1 MPQCNKCERT
11 FDRGKFIR
19 PYSSLTAEERQ
30 LPLRPLYDACINC
43 RTLARCSTHKYSNKA
58 NAVEARRTIAAE
70 QREIAEIPL
79 DALAAIEASADN
91 TRFRPEVRVPITDTP
106 ADKQDSCRSQS
117 DDIPTPAMPSF
128 NNIRSTVSGKERE
141 ETRPN
146 KGRTNEKP

>member
-1 MPQCNKCERT
+1 MPKCTNCDRR

-58 NAVEARRTIAAE
+58 NAAEARRLIAAE

-91 TRFRPEVRVPITDTP
+91 TRFRPEVRVPITEAP
-106 ADKQDSCRSQS
+106 AADKQDSCR
-117 DDIPTPAMPSF
+117 TPAMPSF
-128 NNIRSTVSGKERE
+128 NNIRSTVSGRE
-141 ETRPN
+141 QENPKPY
-146 KGRTNEKP
+146 KGRAQ